1 MSACLF
7 LGSIRERLSAM
18 YLRTEKRTDR
28 RHGTTAI
35 LLCLCMTGILFL
47 TAMAIDLGNL
57 MAARRHAQNCCDAA
71 ALAGCIQLTSVQ
83 AQGQTPSQSSINDAV
98 IQSANSNNYTDGS
111 NCTITVNWPPQS
123 GNFQDKNSVEVL

>member
-1 MSACLF
+1 
-7 LGSIRERLSAM
+7 M

-57 MAARRHAQNCCDAA
+57 MAARRHNSSP
-71 ALAGCIQLTSVQ
+71 AGLSSQGTRCAGGGPKGRSV
-83 AQGQTPSQSSINDAV
+83 SS
-98 IQSANSNNYTDGS
+98 
-111 NCTITVNWPPQS
+111 
-123 GNFQDKNSVEVL
+123 